1 MVQGAR
7 ASCFSSG
14 SSPYAPPHPPS
25 TVVRL
30 SVSCTEGQ
38 GGKGLGTDPLGSV
51 AWALSQ
57 PWISYPFALDLVFPS
72 LKWGN
77 DS

>member
-1 MVQGAR
+1 MVR
-7 ASCFSSG
+7 APG
-14 SSPYAPPHPPS
+14 SPVFPVAALLMHHSTHPVP
-25 TVVRL
+25 L
-30 SVSCTEGQ
+30 SALVFPAEGQ